1 MSDDPVLEKLLEWE
15 AKYRA
20 LEMRLNELERL
31 FDRYR
36 ELTVAIEPG
45 VPPPPSPRVN

>member
-20 LEMRLNELERL
+20 LEMRLNELEQL
-31 FDRYR
+31 LERYR
-36 ELTVAIEPG
+36 ALGVTIQTG
-45 VPPPPSPRVN
+45 VPPPPGPRVN